1 VPLSPRID
9 AIVVRSRAIGGLR
22 WRLFREWALLR
33 ALYRRLFVRVILLI
47 SVIALGGAAFYGFDD
62 HSQYSYLDAVYAAF
76 GLIFG
81 DHPAQL
87 PTSWALRILH
97 FLLPIVGLGVVLEG
111 IVEITAV
118 VRDRRNNERAF
129 SIVMAEMLKDHV
141 ILVGLGRVGYR
152 IYRTLHRLGL
162 PVVII
167 EADEKNEFITEARRD
182 GSPLFIGDAR
192 RESLL
197 VDAGLERAR
206 AVVIAT
212 NDDLVNL
219 EIALDARQKRPNV
232 RVVMRMFD
240 QNMADKVH
248 AGFGIRAVLST
259 AGLAATTFAAAAIV
273 ENVLSTSVLSNQ
285 LLVTLKTP
293 ITETDAWCGR
303 NISEVTTKHRL
314 VVLGLTRNHQ
324 PMELFPPPDTTLC
337 DGDELVVQG
346 LYDELF
352 ALSLA
357 KP

>member
-1 VPLSPRID
+1 VLLVGV
-9 AIVVRSRAIGGLR
+9 IV
-22 WRLFREWALLR
+22 
-33 ALYRRLFVRVILLI
+33 
-47 SVIALGGAAFYGFDD
+47 LGGAAFYGFDVERKR
-62 HSQYSYLDAVYAAF
+62 SFLEAVYTAF

-81 DHPAQL
+81 DHPSQL
-87 PTSWALRILH
+87 PASWPLRILH

-129 SIVMAEMLKDHV
+129 SIVMAEMLTDHV

-167 EADEKNEFITEARRD
+167 ESDEKSEFLAEALRD
-182 GSPLFIGDAR
+182 GSPVLIGDAR
-192 RESLL
+192 REALL
-197 VDAGLERAR
+197 DDAGVTRAR
-206 AVVIAT
+206 ALIVAT

-219 EIALDARQKRPNV
+219 EVALDARKKRSDI

-259 AGLAATTFAAAAIV
+259 TGLAATTFAAAAIV
-273 ENVLSTSVLSNQ
+273 ENVLSTTVLSNQ

-293 ITETDAWCGR
+293 IATTDPWCEKR
-303 NISEVTTKHRL
+303 ISEVTAKHRL
-314 VVLGLTRNHQ
+314 VVLGLTRGNR
-324 PMELFPPPDTTLC
+324 PMELFPATDTTLLA
-337 DGDELVVQG
+337 GDELVVQG
-346 LYDELF
+346 LYDELL

-357 KP
+357 RP